1 MAVERDRQVP
11 REKARGPLPE
21 RRSGAG
27 GARGRPGVGI
37 DGAGRGAHARATG
50 AALGGHALPH
60 RAARVVG
67 RGRPGRA
74 RRRRRRAPRRLSR
87 IRGCLRPQHARRAGR
102 DPAGRRP
109 VGHGRA
115 GRHRPALG
123 PPRARR
129 GARLAT
135 APARQPAPG
144 RAHGGVAR
152 ALRAD
157 PGTPRRT
164 SHRRGGKPGLFRA
177 PHHQHQRVGHH
188 PRSELGDRRRGTLR
202 LPRPPRRRPCAYR
215 LLPAV
220 PQLRRRRLQQ
230 RPSLHRAA
238 RGPGGL
244 RGARDP
250 AGRGRG
256 ARILVPAP
264 DAQLVTR
271 ARGALLGLVVGN
283 QLGVPTERF
292 GSAEAIRAAFP
303 QGVRDLQPPP
313 KGSPF
318 DDDAAMT
325 LLLAESLA
333 ERGDLDAGDVAARW
347 VKWMKVDG
355 RGVGLTTQR
364 ALRLIE
370 RGVEPFEAGRQAR
383 SAGASASNGAVM
395 RCIPVALRYHDNV
408 DKLIRVSTQQAAITH
423 ADERCTWGAAA
434 VNLAAR
440 ELLHGNQYFV
450 EEVLHRLQGAAPR
463 VLIEAIRRVPWEQES
478 DLPVAVPNEFGYA
491 VHCVEVAFWCA
502 VHRPSLEEA
511 LVFLVEAGGDTDTNA
526 AVAGALLG
534 ARDGE
539 TGIPPRWLDQLGR
552 ASTRGVSELAERLV
566 RMS

>member
-1 MAVERDRQVP
+1 M
-11 REKARGPLPE
+11 
-21 RRSGAG
+21 S
-27 GARGRPGVGI
+27 
-37 DGAGRGAHARATG
+37 
-50 AALGGHALPH
+50 
-60 RAARVVG
+60 
-67 RGRPGRA
+67 
-74 RRRRRRAPRRLSR
+74 
-87 IRGCLRPQHARRAGR
+87 
-102 DPAGRRP
+102 
-109 VGHGRA
+109 
-115 GRHRPALG
+115 
-123 PPRARR
+123 
-129 GARLAT
+129 
-135 APARQPAPG
+135 
-144 RAHGGVAR
+144 
-152 ALRAD
+152 
-157 PGTPRRT
+157 
-164 SHRRGGKPGLFRA
+164 
-177 PHHQHQRVGHH
+177 
-188 PRSELGDRRRGTLR
+188 
-202 LPRPPRRRPCAYR
+202 
-215 LLPAV
+215 
-220 PQLRRRRLQQ
+220 
-230 RPSLHRAA
+230 
-238 RGPGGL
+238 
-244 RGARDP
+244 
-250 AGRGRG
+250 
-256 ARILVPAP
+256 
-264 DAQLVTR
+264 R

-283 QLGVPTERF
+283 QLGVPTERL
-292 GSAEAIRAAFP
+292 GSAAAIREAFP

-333 ERGDLDAGDVAARW
+333 ERGDLDAADVAARW

-395 RCIPVALRYHDNV
+395 RCVPVALRFHDNI

-423 ADERCTWGAAA
+423 ADERCTWGSVA

-450 EEVLHRLQGAAPR
+450 EEVLHRLQGVAPR
-463 VLIEAIRRVPWEQES
+463 VLVEAIRRVPWEQEG

-491 VHCVEVAFWCA
+491 VHCVEIAFWCA

-511 LVFLVEAGGDTDTNA
+511 LIFLVEAGGDTDTNA

-566 RMS
+566 TASG